1 MGTLRFQNK
10 IVLIS
15 GSSSG
20 IGKDTALS
28 FVKEGAKVILASR
41 NVSSNEALIKEIK
54 NQGGDALFV
63 EADFTRTEDIQNVI
77 EKGVDYFGGIDIAVN
92 NAGIEGTPDVK
103 TADYEENV
111 WDDVIA
117 INLKGVWLSMK
128 FQLPEMQKR
137 GKGAIVNVASFAGL
151 QGGGAGI
158 GYHAAK
164 FGVVGMTK
172 ATALEYAKDN
182 IRVNAVCPAVI
193 ETPMADRAFDT
204 TEKRNK
210 AIAMHPVG
218 RLGTTKE
225 VVDAICWLASD
236 EASFVTGTALAV
248 DGGANL

>member
-1 MGTLRFQNK
+1 METKIHGRFK
-10 IVLIS
+10 DKVVLIS

-20 IGKDTALS
+20 IGKAASIS
-28 FVKEGAKVILASR
+28 FAQQGAKLILASR
-41 NVSSNEALIKEIK
+41 NKEANETLVAQIKEMGSEAIFI
-54 NQGGDALFV
+54 Q
-63 EADFTRTEDIQNVI
+63 ADFSRTEDIKVVV
-77 EKGVDYFGGIDIAVN
+77 ETGVKHFGGLDIAIN
-92 NAGIEGTPDVK
+92 NAGIEGTPDIK
-103 TADYEENV
+103 TADYQESV
-111 WDDVIA
+111 WV
-117 INLKGVWLSMK
+117 SMK
-128 FQLPEMQKR
+128 YQLPALQKR
-137 GKGAIVNVASFAGL
+137 GKGAIVNVASLAGL

-172 ATALEYAKDN
+172 ATALEYAQDN

-204 TEKRNK
+204 VEKRNR

-218 RLGTTKE
+218 RLGTVKE

-236 EASFVTGTALAV
+236 EASFITGTALAI

>member
-137 GKGAIVNVASFAGL
+137 GKGAIVNVASLAGL

>member
-1 MGTLRFQNK
+1 MINTIKYGNYKLKKTVRKGKGNK
-10 IVLIS
+10 AVTI
-15 GSSSG
+15 
-20 IGKDTALS
+20 K
-28 FVKEGAKVILASR
+28 
-41 NVSSNEALIKEIK
+41 KEIIK
-54 NQGGDALFV
+54 QYVSELKG
-63 EADFTRTEDIQNVI
+63 EDGYTPQ
-77 EKGVDYFGGIDIAVN
+77 KGVDYFGGIDIAVN

-137 GKGAIVNVASFAGL
+137 GKGAIVNVASLAGL

-225 VVDAICWLASD
+225 VVDTICWLASD